1 MRERGARRCIPRRPI
16 GVQLLVDGY
25 VAAHAELADLSLGGA
40 CVWMGG
46 GFRSGDTFEFR
57 LETDSALPFSFRTTA
72 KVVWS
77 RAAMSGDGRTRC
89 GVCWDHIASADQDR
103 LERLI
108 AAACAGH

>member
-1 MRERGARRCIPRRPI
+1 
-16 GVQLLVDGY
+16 VQLLVDGY
-25 VAAHAELADLSLGGA
+25 VAAHGELADLSLGGA
-40 CVWMGG
+40 SLWMGE

-57 LETDSALPFSFRTTA
+57 LETDAALPFSFRTTA

-77 RAAMSGDGRTRC
+77 RAAMSADGRTRC
-89 GVCWDHIASADQDR
+89 GVCWDHIASVEQDR